1 MTSLKPLLN
10 ALIRWRFYFKIGN
23 RVSAFRHVSVK
34 LLSNFADEKN
44 TAEWDE
50 LNYPNVYPNPLNH
63 ISNRQ
68 FG

>member
-1 MTSLKPLLN
+1 MASLKPLLN
-10 ALIRWRFYFKIGN
+10 ALFRSRFYFNIGN

-44 TAEWDE
+44 TAEWEE
-50 LNYPNVYPNPLNH
+50 LNYPNVYPNLLNP
-63 ISNRQ
+63 ITNRQ